1 MNFEEANAY
10 LRGETIQPNTAQ
22 QTVET
27 KEDTA
32 PAVVE
37 PDNTTGTPNPDSATP
52 TVEDP
57 ANPPSNDQQP
67 PKTEEH
73 PRDEK
78 GRFKAEETDL
88 GDPNKLPYPKAT
100 KPTNDA
106 KGAAQY
112 KANKAFIKQKE
123 KYKAKIR
130 DYEAKMAEMQK
141 KLSVYEKANL
151 DGIDPEKANDLKL
164 DKKILEHDIRN
175 LAQSRQD
182 AIVEYESAQA
192 DEIHQSRIEKCFT
205 DQAEIDHYNKLLEN
219 GRDKFVE
226 FLSQVD
232 PENAVLQYLDDTD
245 NSPLLVRLL
254 MTRPDILKTV
264 VSKRS
269 PIAKAIEL
277 KSIENR
283 LLLNRRLRQT
293 SPKTPPANPTNPQP
307 QVATTGKVVGQPS
320 AAKPAPK
327 TLNDW
332 NQYLKLHP

>member
-1 MNFEEANAY
+1 MTLEEANAH
-10 LRGETIQPNTAQ
+10 LRGDSAKPPVDQQPT
-22 QTVET
+22 ET
-27 KEDTA
+27 KADPS

-52 TVEDP
+52 AVKEP
-57 ANPPSNDQQP
+57 ATPPGNDQQP
-67 PKTEEH
+67 PKDDK

-78 GRFKAEETDL
+78 GRFKAGEEDL
-88 GDPNKLPYPKAT
+88 GDPSKLPYPKAT

-112 KANKAFIKQKE
+112 KANKAFIKQKA
-123 KYKAKIR
+123 KYKEKIKGFEAQIA
-130 DYEAKMAEMQK
+130 DLQTKLKKYEA
-141 KLSVYEKANL
+141 ANL
-151 DGIDPEKANDLKL
+151 DGIDPDKANELKF
-164 DKKILEHDIRN
+164 DKRLLEHDINN
-175 LAQSRQD
+175 LAQSRQN
-182 AIVEYESAQA
+182 AIMEYESAQA

-232 PENAVLQYLDDTD
+232 PDNAVLQYLDDTD

-254 MTRPDILKTV
+254 MTRPDVLKTV

-277 KSIENR
+277 KSIETQLMLGR
-283 LLLNRRLRQT
+283 KLRQT
-293 SPKTPPANPTNPQP
+293 STKTPPANSNSQP
-307 QVATTGKVVGQPS
+307 QVATTGRIVGQPS
-320 AAKPAPK
+320 AAKTAPK
-327 TLNDW
+327 TINDW
-332 NQYLKLHP
+332 NAHLRAHP

>member
-1 MNFEEANAY
+1 MTLEEANAY
-10 LRGETIQPNTAQ
+10 LRGESAKPPVDQQPT
-22 QTVET
+22 ET
-27 KEDTA
+27 KVDPS

-52 TVEDP
+52 TVEES
-57 ANPPSNDQQP
+57 ATPPSNDQQP
-67 PKTEEH
+67 PKDH
-73 PRDEK
+73 ARDEK

-112 KANKAFIKQKE
+112 KANKAFIKQKA
-123 KYKAKIR
+123 KYKEKIKGFEAQIADLQSR
-130 DYEAKMAEMQK
+130 LKKYEA
-141 KLSVYEKANL
+141 ANL
-151 DGIDPEKANDLKL
+151 DGLDPDKANELKF
-164 DKKILEHDIRN
+164 DKRLLEHDITN
-175 LAQSRQD
+175 LAQSRQN
-182 AIVEYESAQA
+182 AIMEYESAQA

-254 MTRPDILKTV
+254 MTRPDVLKTV

-277 KSIENR
+277 KSIETQLMLGR
-283 LLLNRRLRQT
+283 KLRQT
-293 SPKTPPANPTNPQP
+293 STKTPPANPNSQP
-307 QVATTGKVVGQPS
+307 QVATTGRVVGQPS
-320 AAKPAPK
+320 AAKAAPK
-327 TLNDW
+327 TISDW
-332 NQYLKLHP
+332 NAHLRAHP

>member
-1 MNFEEANAY
+1 MTLEEANAH
-10 LRGETIQPNTAQ
+10 LRGDTAKPPVDQQPT
-22 QTVET
+22 ET
-27 KEDTA
+27 KADPS

-52 TVEDP
+52 AVEEP
-57 ANPPSNDQQP
+57 ATPPGNDQP
-67 PKTEEH
+67 PKDDK

-78 GRFKAEETDL
+78 GRFKAGEEDL
-88 GDPNKLPYPKAT
+88 GDPSKLPYPKAT

-112 KANKAFIKQKE
+112 KANKAFIKQKA
-123 KYKAKIR
+123 KYKEKIKGFEAQIA
-130 DYEAKMAEMQK
+130 DLQSKLKKYEA
-141 KLSVYEKANL
+141 ANL
-151 DGIDPEKANDLKL
+151 DGLDPDKANELKF
-164 DKKILEHDIRN
+164 DKRLLEHDITN
-175 LAQSRQD
+175 LAQSRQN
-182 AIVEYESAQA
+182 AIMEYESAQA

-254 MTRPDILKTV
+254 MTRPDVLKTV

-277 KSIENR
+277 KSIETQLMLGR
-283 LLLNRRLRQT
+283 KLRQT
-293 SPKTPPANPTNPQP
+293 STKTPPANPNPPP
-307 QVATTGKVVGQPS
+307 QVATTGRVVGQPS
-320 AAKPAPK
+320 AAKTAPK
-327 TLNDW
+327 TISDW
-332 NQYLKLHP
+332 NAHLRAHP